1 MGILQKANIWSEKKT
16 KDKAIEILG
25 VIGLRKY
32 YYHTKAEAKQKY
44 REECKGRVW

>member
-1 MGILQKANIWSEKKT
+1 MGILVKSNIWKEKKT

-32 YYHTKAEAKQKY
+32 YYHTKQEAKAKY
-44 REECKGRVW
+44 RDECRRCL